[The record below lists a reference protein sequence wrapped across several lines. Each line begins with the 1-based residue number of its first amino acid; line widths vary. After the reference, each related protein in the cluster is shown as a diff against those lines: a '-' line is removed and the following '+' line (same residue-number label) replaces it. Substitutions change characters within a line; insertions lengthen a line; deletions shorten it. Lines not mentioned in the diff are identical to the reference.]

1 MTARA
6 VLLDLP
12 GPTLRGM
19 TERQRLIYVC
29 IVHFLDKLGYPPSIR
44 QIAVHVG
51 YSVSTVHLELGRL
64 EELGLIRRAPEQAR
78 AITVVEQDGA
88 AA

>member
-12 GPTLRGM
+12 GPLLRHL
-19 TERQRLIYVC
+19 TQRQGLIYAC
-29 IVHFLDKLGYPPSIR
+29 IVEFLDKLGYPPSIR
-44 QIAVHVG
+44 QIARHVG
-51 YSVSTVHLELGRL
+51 CSVSTVHIELGRL
-64 EELGLIRRAPEQAR
+64 EELHLIRRAPEQAR
-78 AITVVEQDGA
+78 AITVVERDGA